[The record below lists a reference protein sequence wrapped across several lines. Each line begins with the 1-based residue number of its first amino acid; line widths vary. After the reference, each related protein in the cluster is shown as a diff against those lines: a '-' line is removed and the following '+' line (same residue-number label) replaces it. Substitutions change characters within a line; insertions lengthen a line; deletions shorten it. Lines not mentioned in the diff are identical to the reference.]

1 MVNET
6 GRSALTSLLAK
17 MIVIFLHGRR
27 GDENAIDFRLWL
39 VCALIEQLVLGL
51 LGVLRHQLTVVV
63 LEWTCARQ
71 IKLSSS
77 AIAPLVH
84 RWRDTARQGGCTCA
98 AAAVLRRGLELCNLA
113 YG

>member
-39 VCALIEQLVLGL
+39 VGALIEQLVLGL

-63 LEWTCARQ
+63 LEWACARQ
-71 IKLSSS
+71 IKLCKKKQFRNSISSHS
-77 AIAPLVH
+77 KLQKQIV
-84 RWRDTARQGGCTCA
+84 
-98 AAAVLRRGLELCNLA
+98 V
-113 YG
+113 